1 MPNDVDAQVFDK
13 KYYEEASLLSST
25 CNCLHFLSNIVFAVY
40 TDSCSVEPGARE
52 ELVLKTKT
60 GLLEV
65 LKTK

>member
-1 MPNDVDAQVFDK
+1 VPNDVDAQVFDK
-13 KYYEEASLLSST
+13 KYYEEVSLLSST
-25 CNCLHFLSNIVFAVY
+25 CSCPHYLSNIVYVVY